1 MNIATIDI
9 RPVLSVLGF
18 FLLGLSVTM
27 FVPAI
32 VDLIYNNSGWDNF
45 VISSIITSF
54 VGLMFFLVSR
64 GNKSELNTKSAFLL
78 VTLSWIVL
86 SIFSSVPFLLST
98 NVTGITNA
106 FFESVS
112 GLTTT
117 GSTIIDDIESTSEGI
132 IVWRSLL
139 QWLGG
144 IGIIVSAISIL
155 PSLGVGGMQLVKLES
170 SDSTERLMPS
180 SGVLATAIIFLYI
193 LLTSICATL
202 YWVCGLSFFDSAN
215 HAMTTIATGG
225 FSSNSQSIGGY
236 NNFSIE
242 YVCILFMILSSLPF
256 VLYLKTL
263 RGKPLALIK
272 DEQVTGFFKT
282 LFLAIILIA
291 VFLLVQ
297 NNFELQ
303 IPLRQIIFNVT
314 SILTGTGYTSTS
326 YDQWGTP
333 AIIVFLAITFIG
345 GCAGSTTCGLKV
357 FRLQVILKNSGQ
369 VMNKLISPNRVTNHK
384 YNGENLTLEIVESVM
399 TFLFIFFVTFVII
412 SFLLS
417 LSGLDILTSVSAAAT
432 SISNVGPGL
441 GNLIGPA
448 YSFEE
453 IPEFS
458 KWVLSF
464 GMLAGRLEFLTFL
477 VIFSRSFWK

>member
-18 FLLGLSVTM
+18 FLLGLSATM

-155 PSLGVGGMQLVKLES
+155 PSLGVGGMQL
-170 SDSTERLMPS
+170 
-180 SGVLATAIIFLYI
+180 
-193 LLTSICATL
+193 
-202 YWVCGLSFFDSAN
+202 
-215 HAMTTIATGG
+215 
-225 FSSNSQSIGGY
+225 
-236 NNFSIE
+236 
-242 YVCILFMILSSLPF
+242 
-256 VLYLKTL
+256 
-263 RGKPLALIK
+263 
-272 DEQVTGFFKT
+272 FK
-282 LFLAIILIA
+282 
-291 VFLLVQ
+291 
-297 NNFELQ
+297 
-303 IPLRQIIFNVT
+303 
-314 SILTGTGYTSTS
+314 
-326 YDQWGTP
+326 
-333 AIIVFLAITFIG
+333 
-345 GCAGSTTCGLKV
+345 
-357 FRLQVILKNSGQ
+357 
-369 VMNKLISPNRVTNHK
+369 
-384 YNGENLTLEIVESVM
+384 
-399 TFLFIFFVTFVII
+399 
-412 SFLLS
+412 LLS
-417 LSGLDILTSVSAAAT
+417 LIH
-432 SISNVGPGL
+432 I
-441 GNLIGPA
+441 
-448 YSFEE
+448 
-453 IPEFS
+453 
-458 KWVLSF
+458 
-464 GMLAGRLEFLTFL
+464 
-477 VIFSRSFWK
+477 

>member
-18 FLLGLSVTM
+18 FLLGLSATM

-98 NVTGITNA
+98 NVTDITNA

-155 PSLGVGGMQLVKLES
+155 PSLGVGGMQLFKLES
-170 SDSTERLMPS
+170 SDSTEKLMPRTAN
-180 SGVLATAIIFLYI
+180 LATEIIFLYI
-193 LLTSICATL
+193 K
-202 YWVCGLSFFDSAN
+202 
-215 HAMTTIATGG
+215 
-225 FSSNSQSIGGY
+225 
-236 NNFSIE
+236 FSILL
-242 YVCILFMILSSLPF
+242 LF
-256 VLYLKTL
+256 
-263 RGKPLALIK
+263 
-272 DEQVTGFFKT
+272 
-282 LFLAIILIA
+282 
-291 VFLLVQ
+291 
-297 NNFELQ
+297 
-303 IPLRQIIFNVT
+303 
-314 SILTGTGYTSTS
+314 
-326 YDQWGTP
+326 
-333 AIIVFLAITFIG
+333 
-345 GCAGSTTCGLKV
+345 
-357 FRLQVILKNSGQ
+357 
-369 VMNKLISPNRVTNHK
+369 
-384 YNGENLTLEIVESVM
+384 
-399 TFLFIFFVTFVII
+399 
-412 SFLLS
+412 
-417 LSGLDILTSVSAAAT
+417 
-432 SISNVGPGL
+432 
-441 GNLIGPA
+441 
-448 YSFEE
+448 
-453 IPEFS
+453 
-458 KWVLSF
+458 
-464 GMLAGRLEFLTFL
+464 
-477 VIFSRSFWK
+477 

>member
-18 FLLGLSVTM
+18 FLLGLSATM

-78 VTLSWIVL
+78 VTLSWIIL

-155 PSLGVGGMQLVKLES
+155 PSLGVGGMQLFKLES
-170 SDSTERLMPS
+170 SDSTEKLMPRTAN
-180 SGVLATAIIFLYI
+180 LATEIIFLYI

-225 FSSNSQSIGGY
+225 FSTHNDSI
-236 NNFSIE
+236 
-242 YVCILFMILSSLPF
+242 
-256 VLYLKTL
+256 
-263 RGKPLALIK
+263 
-272 DEQVTGFFKT
+272 GFFKNSNIE
-282 LFLAIILIA
+282 IIA
-291 VFLLVQ
+291 SVFIVLGSIPFISYLKFVQGNRKNFFQDAQIKGCLL
-297 NNFELQ
+297 
-303 IPLRQIIFNVT
+303 
-314 SILTGTGYTSTS
+314 YTS
-326 YDQWGTP
+326 P
-333 AIIVFLAITFIG
+333 
-345 GCAGSTTCGLKV
+345 
-357 FRLQVILKNSGQ
+357 
-369 VMNKLISPNRVTNHK
+369 SPR
-384 YNGENLTLEIVESVM
+384 
-399 TFLFIFFVTFVII
+399 
-412 SFLLS
+412 
-417 LSGLDILTSVSAAAT
+417 D
-432 SISNVGPGL
+432 
-441 GNLIGPA
+441 
-448 YSFEE
+448 
-453 IPEFS
+453 
-458 KWVLSF
+458 
-464 GMLAGRLEFLTFL
+464 
-477 VIFSRSFWK
+477 